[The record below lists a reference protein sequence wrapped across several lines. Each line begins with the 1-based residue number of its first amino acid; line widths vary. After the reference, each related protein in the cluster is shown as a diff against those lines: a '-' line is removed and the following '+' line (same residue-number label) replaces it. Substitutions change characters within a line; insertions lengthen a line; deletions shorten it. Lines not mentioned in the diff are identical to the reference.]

1 MSKNRCG
8 LFSSAFFIF
17 WEILYLNLRFTVC
30 CKRDSKTR
38 LLAAEASS
46 HSFSSDLMRGVHAR
60 EKRGP
65 QPEKE
70 KEPLPSRAFSHARGH
85 LRVSRVSLSLL

>member
-1 MSKNRCG
+1 M
-8 LFSSAFFIF
+8 
-17 WEILYLNLRFTVC
+17 NLTFAVC
-30 CKRDSKTR
+30 RKRDSKTR

-46 HSFSSDLMRGVHAR
+46 LSFPSDLMRGVHAR
-60 EKRGP
+60 EKRGR

-70 KEPLPSRAFSHARGH
+70 KEPLPFRAFSHARGH